1 MDKYKSSAFLIG
13 FLIAIMVT
21 FNGTLSN
28 GIGTINATFL
38 IHFIGLVTLIIFL
51 KVTNRKILFSKKI
64 PLIFYTGGFFGVV
77 ITILNNINFAALGV
91 SLTLALGLLGQ
102 SITSLIIDHYGI
114 LDMNVQKFNKKKIY
128 GFIIIFFGIIIM
140 VVY

>member
-1 MDKYKSSAFLIG
+1 MDQYKSSAFLIG

-28 GIGTINATFL
+28 NIGTINATFI
-38 IHFIGLVTLIIFL
+38 IHLIGLITLIIFL
-51 KVTNRKILFSKKI
+51 KVTNRKILFSKEI
-64 PLIFYTGGFFGVV
+64 PLLLFTGGLFGVV
-77 ITILNNINFAALGV
+77 ITVFNNICFSNLGV

-114 LDMNVQKFNKKKIY
+114 LEMDVRKFNKKKIY
-128 GFIIIFFGIIIM
+128 GFFIIFIGIIIM
-140 VVY
+140 AIY

>member
-1 MDKYKSSAFLIG
+1 MDKYKNSAFFIG

-28 GIGTINATFL
+28 NIGTINATFL
-38 IHFIGLVTLIIFL
+38 IHLIGLVTLIIFL
-51 KVTNRKILFSKKI
+51 KVTNRKIIFSKDI
-64 PLIFYTGGFFGVV
+64 PLVLFTGGFFGVV
-77 ITILNNINFAALGV
+77 ITIFNNINFATLGV

-114 LDMNVQKFNKKKIY
+114 LDMKIRKFNKRKIY
-128 GFIIIFFGIIIM
+128 GFIIIFIGIIIM
-140 VVY
+140 AVF